1 MRGLRQLLRPRN
13 VCGVTASLPRPAR
26 RHAGTLLLALSIAL
40 SIAACSPGPTKPE
53 SSANGSPG
61 APRRPVVDHATRQT
75 PPPTVTGSPS
85 STANLAELT
94 DMCRSLHD
102 DYGDGTLSD
111 FFSELEITSRWGKDL
126 AARARASITPGRVL
140 AAHAPSNSALPPEC
154 QRLFEELD
162 DLE

>member
-1 MRGLRQLLRPRN
+1 
-13 VCGVTASLPRPAR
+13 
-26 RHAGTLLLALSIAL
+26 
-40 SIAACSPGPTKPE
+40 
-53 SSANGSPG
+53 
-61 APRRPVVDHATRQT
+61 
-75 PPPTVTGSPS
+75 
-85 STANLAELT
+85 
-94 DMCRSLHD
+94 MCRSLHD